1 MTQIPSL
8 WSLANKRFVLRQVFA
23 FHLSRYSKE
32 VIGLPKGLSVVV
44 APSVTSVGT
53 TTTPLNALAWIH
65 RPSEIAQSA
74 LAQTFGLR

>member
-1 MTQIPSL
+1 MKQIPSL
-8 WSLANKRFVLRQVFA
+8 RSSANKGFILRQMFA

-53 TTTPLNALAWIH
+53 TTMLLNALAWIRRH
-65 RPSEIAQSA
+65 SEIAQSA
-74 LAQTFGLR
+74 LAQTFGLK